1 MKPGIENTKT
11 KSIIWGISPWS
22 GFWSM
27 GEGAGTPSYYYGI
40 TALANAGHE
49 IHLFALNDSISK
61 EEETYEG
68 IYIHRFKVPLEKQ
81 IRALQGIVRRIK
93 YLGFIGTGLLQLLYV
108 SLYTL
113 AAIRRA
119 RKEKKAY
126 PSLIYA
132 YGSSSAP
139 AAWILSRSYHIP
151 NITRLFGTFITSQ
164 DLSSHLRLLLKWHE
178 VLAFKIPCK
187 YLIVTNDGTQG
198 DKAAQKLGVPN
209 ERLKF
214 WRNGV
219 NKSMY
224 NPSFDSDKFRRE
236 LGLELSSKIVL
247 AVSRLVGWKRLERLI
262 KAIPSIASQH
272 KKVVFLIVGDGP
284 ERGTLERLSQSLA
297 VNKHIRF
304 VGAVTH
310 ERVADYMNVAD
321 IFVSVNDFGNVSNG
335 LYEAMVCGK
344 CIVVLEGGDT
354 GQLIQDNLTGR
365 LIKTGDEEEING
377 ELSKAII
384 DVLEDDELK
393 TRLGENARIYA
404 QEHFQTWEERTA
416 MEVKLVE
423 ELVGKGGV
431 E

>member
-1 MKPGIENTKT
+1 MKPGAENA
-11 KSIIWGISPWS
+11 KSIVWGISPWT
-22 GFWSM
+22 GLWSM
-27 GEGAGTPSYYYGI
+27 GEHKGTPSYYYSLAG
-40 TALANAGHE
+40 LANAGHE
-49 IHLFALNDSISK
+49 IHLYALNDGVSK
-61 EEETYEG
+61 TEEVYEG

-81 IRALQGIVRRIK
+81 IRALQGIVGRIK

-108 SLYTL
+108 SLYML

-119 RKEKKAY
+119 RREGKKAR

-132 YGSSSAP
+132 YSSYSAP
-139 AAWILSRSYHIP
+139 AAYILGRLYHMP
-151 NITRLFGTFITSQ
+151 NITRLFGTFITSR
-164 DLSSHLRLLLKWHE
+164 DRSSHLRLLLKWQE
-178 VLAFKIPCK
+178 VLAFKLPCK

-198 DKAAQKLGVPN
+198 NKVAQKLGVPA

-219 NKSMY
+219 DKGMY
-224 NPSFDSDKFRRE
+224 DPNFDIDEFKRG
-236 LGLELSSKIVL
+236 LGLKSSDKIVL
-247 AVSRLVGWKRLERLI
+247 TASRLAGWKRLERLI
-262 KAIPSIASQH
+262 KAVPSVVSQR
-272 KKVVFLIVGDGP
+272 KDVVFFIVGDGP
-284 ERGTLERLSQSLA
+284 EREKLERLSLDLGA
-297 VNKHIRF
+297 NGYVRF

-310 ERVADYMNVAD
+310 EKVASHMNAAD
-321 IFVSVNDFGNVSNG
+321 VFVSVNDFGNVSNG

-393 TRLGENARIYA
+393 TRLGNNARIYA
-404 QEHFQTWEERTA
+404 QQHFQTWQERIE
-416 MEVKLVE
+416 MEVKLIQ
-423 ELVGKGGV
+423 ELADKEGKV
-431 E
+431 K